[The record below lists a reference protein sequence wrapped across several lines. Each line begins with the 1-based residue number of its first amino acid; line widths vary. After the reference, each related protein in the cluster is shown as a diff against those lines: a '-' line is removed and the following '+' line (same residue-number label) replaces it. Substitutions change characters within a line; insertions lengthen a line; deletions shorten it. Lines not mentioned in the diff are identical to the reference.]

1 MSNQN
6 DTTKFKV
13 ISLFS
18 GCGGLD
24 LGFMGGFSYMGNKYN
39 ELPFEVVYAND
50 IDEQACETYEHNLG
64 HKIECKDFREVL
76 EAKKL
81 PDADVVLGGFP
92 CQDFSVAGKRRG
104 LEAKRGQLYKS
115 MIEAVEQVQPKVFI
129 AENVKGLLNIGK
141 GEVIKIMEEDF
152 AKVGY
157 TIYINLFHTADYG
170 VPQTRERVII
180 AGIRN
185 DIDKKYSPPEPT
197 HTDPLQKGFLD
208 KEKKNWVTAKDV
220 LSDLEEAKEG
230 DMENHYWSKAKR
242 YPGTQGNNNIKP
254 DRPAPTMR
262 AEHHGNIEFHY
273 SGERRL
279 SAREAAR
286 IQSFPDDFVF
296 LRSTSRAY
304 KQIGN
309 AVPPVFG
316 WHVAQSV
323 RKVLE

>member
-1 MSNQN
+1 MEKKN
-6 DTTKFKV
+6 KYKV

-24 LGFMGGFSYMGNKYN
+24 LGFRGGFHFMDNYYE
-39 ELPFEVVYAND
+39 ELPFKVVYAND
-50 IDEQACETYEHNLG
+50 IDEQACETYKYNLG
-64 HKIECKDFREVL
+64 GEIECRDFKEVL
-76 EAKKL
+76 ESREL

-104 LEAKRGQLYKS
+104 LSAKRGQLYKS
-115 MIEAVEQVQPKVFI
+115 MIEVVERVQPKIFI
-129 AENVKGLLNIGK
+129 AENVRGLLNIGK
-141 GEVIKIMEEDF
+141 GEVIKIMESDF
-152 AKVGY
+152 EKVGY
-157 TIYINLFHTADYG
+157 GIYINLFHVADFG

-185 DIDKKYSPPEPT
+185 DINRKFSPPETT
-197 HTDPLQKGFLD
+197 HYDPLQKDLLSKD
-208 KEKKNWVTAKDV
+208 KKPWITAKAV
-220 LSDLEEAKEG
+220 LSDLEDLGEG
-230 DMENHYWSKAKR
+230 DFENHFWSKAKR
-242 YPGTQGNNNIKP
+242 YPRTQGNSNIKA

-273 SGERRL
+273 KKVRRL

-286 IQSFPDDFVF
+286 IQSFPDDFKF
-296 LRSTSRAY
+296 FRSTSRAY

-316 WHVAQSV
+316 WHVAKAV
-323 RKVLE
+323 RRVLD